1 MKTALTAVLIT
12 LALFVAGCSS
22 IKGNTVQERRGY
34 VENMRSDA
42 LRDLYKEHPK
52 ARQQIAD
59 AAGYAV
65 FSNINTNL
73 IFVTTTGGYG
83 VVTRK
88 GGGKTYMRMA
98 GGGLGIGAGL
108 RDMRLVLIFRK
119 AHDLENFA
127 DNGWDV
133 SGQAGA
139 TAQSDDQGGSVNVVK
154 SVDFDIVSY
163 ELTKAGIAL
172 EATVDGMKFWQD
184 KELNSRD

>member
-1 MKTALTAVLIT
+1 MK
-12 LALFVAGCSS
+12 LALVAALLAAVTVIGGCSTV
-22 IKGNTVQERRGY
+22 KGNSVQERRAY
-34 VENMRSDA
+34 VDTMRNNT
-42 LRDLYKEHPK
+42 LQDLYKEHPK

-59 AAGYAV
+59 AAGYAI

-73 IFVTTTGGYG
+73 IFVTTSGGYG

-88 GGGKTYMRMA
+88 GGSKTYMKMA

-108 RDMRLVLIFRK
+108 RDMRLVLIFK
-119 AHDLENFA
+119 KSHDLENFA

-172 EATVDGMKFWQD
+172 EATVDGMKFWKD
-184 KELNSRD
+184 KELN